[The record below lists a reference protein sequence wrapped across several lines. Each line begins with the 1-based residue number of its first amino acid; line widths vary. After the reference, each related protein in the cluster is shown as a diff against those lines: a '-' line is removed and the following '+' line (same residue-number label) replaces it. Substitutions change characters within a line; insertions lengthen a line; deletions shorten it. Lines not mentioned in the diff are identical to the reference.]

1 MPSSRDFNRSG
12 SSLSDA
18 IATALIERLN
28 PLLYFIGLMVVLGFV
43 SFGGT
48 ILSWYFKS
56 KEKKDSSILNAIN
69 ENTIAIARVE
79 AKLDLF
85 VSRHEKDINALGSK
99 VRRLEA

>member
-1 MPSSRDFNRSG
+1 MEDQFV
-12 SSLSDA
+12 
-18 IATALIERLN
+18 TALIAKLQ
-28 PLLYFIGLMVVLGFV
+28 PGFYIIGLVVVLGFI

-56 KEKKDSSILNAIN
+56 KEKKDDSIMRGIN
-69 ENTIAIARVE
+69 ENTIAIARIE

-85 VSRHEKDINALGSK
+85 VNRHEKDINAIGAK